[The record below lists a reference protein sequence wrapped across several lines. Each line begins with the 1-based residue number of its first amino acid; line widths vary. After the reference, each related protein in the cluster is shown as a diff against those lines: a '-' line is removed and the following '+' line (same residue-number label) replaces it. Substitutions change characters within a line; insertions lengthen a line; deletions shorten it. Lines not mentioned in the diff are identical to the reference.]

1 MLTTESFFM
10 TCKLVGLSIEDLE
23 MMTIGECL
31 DYIDNYVDIKNGKQ
45 EEKVRKAT
53 QDDFDAF

>member
-10 TCKLVGLSIEDLE
+10 TCKMVDLTLDDME

-31 DYIDNYVDIKNGKQ
+31 DYIDNYVDVKSGKQ
-45 EEKVRKAT
+45 EETVRQAN
-53 QDDFDAF
+53 QDDFDSF

>member
-1 MLTTESFFM
+1 M

>member
-10 TCKLVGLSIEDLE
+10 TCKLVGLSIEDLG